1 LKDKTVT
8 RQNERLF
15 IFVFRIFAGWLFFYA
30 AWSDELLLPTWTETH
45 FLQVIRKTVVFHS
58 WFMMLAAPNVTPLA
72 ANLIMYGHL
81 LLGLS
86 LLSGLMVRVSAC
98 FGILAMVLYW
108 IAGIR
113 FPDLVVLNHTSLK
126 VPLVL
131 LYRLVMNIGGTVF
144 DLHILWSVILVYLIV
159 ARAGHVWGLD
169 AWAVKTFPFLKRL
182 RVCD

>member
-1 LKDKTVT
+1 MTL
-8 RQNERLF
+8 QSERIF

-30 AWSDELLLPTWTETH
+30 AWSDELLLPAWTETH
-45 FLQVIRKTVVFHS
+45 FLQVIRKTNVFHS
-58 WFMMLAAPNVTPLA
+58 WFMMLTAPNVVPVA
-72 ANLIMYGHL
+72 ANLVMYGHL

-108 IAGIR
+108 IAGIQI
-113 FPDLVVLNHTSLK
+113 PDLVVLNHTGLE

-131 LYRLVMNIGGTVF
+131 IYRLVIYIGGTVF
-144 DLHILWSVILVYLIV
+144 DLHILWCVILVYLIA

-169 AWAVKTFPFLKRL
+169 AWVVKTIPSARRLK
-182 RVCD
+182 VFA